1 MFASRY
7 HSTCYILSATHTGV
21 GASLVPDT
29 DEACGNQITASS
41 EADIAALA
49 GCSTFSGSLTVLGLS
64 AINSIALPALQSLT
78 GSIKIASNPH
88 LTSLSLDNLQSST
101 GTITLYNNTLLSVVN
116 VPQLKTLN
124 ALEIVT
130 APSLRQLSLVNVQSI
145 NSFKVEDTGLDNS
158 GIVPWSSFQKAT
170 DIGISNNKFL
180 KAIDIPGLN
189 TISGKL
195 IVAANG
201 LLEGKGEGASL
212 HLSNL
217 TTVSNCTL
225 RHLTDLQLPS
235 LTSVSSSLSFDETNL
250 QAPHLKT
257 VGQTLSIVSNNNL
270 NNVSFSELTS
280 IGGALLIANNTLLTS
295 VNGFRQL
302 KDISG
307 VLNMRGDFSNVS
319 FPEVS
324 SVQGGMSVLSSSKDF
339 DCSTLSKVK
348 ASARGKTI
356 CQAQVKSAKP
366 TNSNGG
372 DDDALLNSSDV
383 LKATTQGAVWAAVA
397 LLSGL
402 ASYAI

>member
-1 MFASRY
+1 MAPIAS
-7 HSTCYILSATHTGV
+7 SLLLLLSAAIAV
-21 GASLVPDT
+21 NV
-29 DEACGNQITASS
+29 CGNQVVASS
-41 EADIAALA
+41 EADIAALTA
-49 GCSTFSGSLTVLGLS
+49 CSSFSGSLTISGISSLTAVS
-64 AINSIALPALQSLT
+64 LPGLQSLT
-78 GSIKIASNPH
+78 GTIKIASNPH
-88 LTSLSLDNLQSST
+88 LTTLALDGLQSST
-101 GTITLYNNTLLSVVN
+101 GSITLYNNTLLSIVSIPN
-116 VPQLKTLN
+116 LQTIN

-130 APSLRQLSLVNVQSI
+130 APSLRQLSLANVQSI

-158 GIVPWSSFQKAT
+158 GILPWSSFQKVN

-189 TISGKL
+189 TISGRL

-212 HLSNL
+212 RLSNL
-217 TTVSNCTL
+217 TSVSNCTL

-235 LTSVSSSLSFDETNL
+235 LSAVSSSLSVDETNL
-250 QAPHLKT
+250 KLITAPQLKT
-257 VGQTLSIVSNNNL
+257 VGQTLSIVSNNLLSNI
-270 NNVSFSELTS
+270 SFSELTS
-280 IGGALLIANNTLLTS
+280 IGGALLIANNTELTS
-295 VNGFRQL
+295 VDGFAKL
-302 KDISG
+302 KEISG

-319 FPEVS
+319 FPQVS

-366 TNSNGG
+366 TNSNS
-372 DDDALLNSSDV
+372 DDSLSNSAVS
-383 LKATTQGAVWAAVA
+383 LMNAKKGAVWAAIG

-402 ASYAI
+402 VSYAL